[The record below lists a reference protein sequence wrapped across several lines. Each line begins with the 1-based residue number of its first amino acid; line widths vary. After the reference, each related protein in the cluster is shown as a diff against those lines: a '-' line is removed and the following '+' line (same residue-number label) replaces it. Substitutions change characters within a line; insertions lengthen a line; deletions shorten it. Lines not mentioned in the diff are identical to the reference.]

1 MMKKIWLL
9 ILSVFVIFWFWVSFA
24 NPIAPTNIP
33 DICYKLKNV
42 EIDWYK
48 VIIEY
53 GRRSSKSSEWLNS
66 WGRAEPSYIGDNRE
80 REVYE
85 PKQNECTKCSHSR
98 WGSSSKLY
106 LLNKDID
113 IKEIT
118 QENIDNMAILIWD
131 IGDSNCKS
139 YYDVTKTYKIT
150 KNWENYEIVLN
161 KTVNIKDIKKFPF
174 FWLWAIILEILV
186 LFYIA
191 KLFRKENQISNKKLF
206 LFWIIPT
213 TVTLPLLWFV
223 LPLFIW
229 DWPLYTIVWE
239 LLVTIIEAI
248 ILKYWLKVS
257 RWKAIIASIVCNLV
271 SLFVLSYGYDILWG
285 NSFSVISFVLSLML
299 LILVYSL
306 IRAIILWFILRL
318 SSKNDEISNKRIIL
332 VWILSPI
339 ISIIASLLLIFIARY
354 FNLWNLLLF
363 IAIWIYLVLELVIL
377 EYWLKISRKKAGAL
391 FIQSI
396 LFSIIILFIIAVCS
410 DI

>member
-1 MMKKIWLL
+1 MIKKIWLL
-9 ILSVFVIFWFWVSFA
+9 LLSIFVIFWFWISFA
-24 NPIAPTNIP
+24 NPPIP
-33 DICYKLKNV
+33 PLEMPDTCYKIKNV
-42 EIDWYK
+42 EIDWYR

-53 GRRSSKSSEWLNS
+53 GLRNTKNS
-66 WGRAEPSYIGDNRE
+66 WQWNSFWQWRWRSEPSYDYLENNRE

-85 PKQNECTKCSHSR
+85 PEQNECTKCS
-98 WGSSSKLY
+98 GYSSKLY

-113 IKEIT
+113 IKDIT
-118 QENIDNMAILIWD
+118 QENIDNMAIFIWNIKNSD
-131 IGDSNCKS
+131 CVL
-139 YYDVTKTYKIT
+139 YYDRTKIYIII

-161 KTVNIKDIKKFPF
+161 KTVEIEFPF

-191 KLFRKENQISNKKLF
+191 KLFRKENQISNKRLF

-223 LPLFIW
+223 LPLFI
-229 DWPLYTIVWE
+229 DWPLYIIVWE
-239 LLVTIIEAI
+239 LLVTAIEAI
-248 ILKYWLKVS
+248 IIKYWLKIS
-257 RWKAIIASIVCNLV
+257 RWRAIITSIFCNLF
-271 SLFVLSYGYDILWG
+271 SFFVLSYGYDILRG
-285 NSFSVISFVLSLML
+285 DNNLSLIL

-306 IRAIILWFILRL
+306 IRAIILCFILKL

-339 ISIIASLLLIFIARY
+339 ISIIVSLLLIFIARY

-377 EYWLKISRKKAGAL
+377 EYWLKISRKKASAL

-396 LFSIIILFIIAVCS
+396 LFSIIIFFIIAVCS
-410 DI
+410 EI

>member
-1 MMKKIWLL
+1 MIKKVWLL
-9 ILSVFVIFWFWVSFA
+9 LLSLFVIFWFWVSFA
-24 NPIAPTNIP
+24 NPIAPVDLP
-33 DICYKLKNV
+33 DVCYKLKNV
-42 EIDWYK
+42 EIDNYR

-53 GRRSSKSSEWLNS
+53 GKRNIKNLWKEDYFGRSD
-66 WGRAEPSYIGDNRE
+66 PSYNYFWDDRE

-85 PKQNECTKCSHSR
+85 PKAKECTKCSQSR
-98 WGSSSKLY
+98 FGSSSNLY

-113 IKEIT
+113 IKDIT
-118 QENIDNMAILIWD
+118 QENIDNTAILIWN
-131 IGDSNCKS
+131 IGDSDCKS
-139 YYDVTKTYKIT
+139 FYDITKTYKIT
-150 KNWENYEIVLN
+150 KNWENYEMVLN
-161 KTVNIKDIKKFPF
+161 KTVNIKDIEKFPF

-191 KLFRKENQISNKKLF
+191 KLFRKENQISNKRLF

-229 DWPLYTIVWE
+229 DWPLYIIVWE
-239 LLVTIIEAI
+239 LLVTAIEAI
-248 ILKYWLKVS
+248 IIKYWLKMS
-257 RWKAIIASIVCNLV
+257 RWKAIITSIVCNLF
-271 SLFVLSYGYDILWG
+271 SFFILSYGHYIFWG
-285 NSFSVISFVLSLML
+285 DNFSSVILPLIL

-306 IRAIILWFILRL
+306 IRAIILCFILKL

-332 VWILSPI
+332 VWFLSPI
-339 ISIIASLLLIFIARY
+339 ISIIASLLLIFITSY
-354 FNLWNLLLF
+354 FNLWILLLF
-363 IAIWIYLVLELVIL
+363 IAIWVYLVLELVIL

-396 LFSIIILFIIAVCS
+396 LFSIIILFIIAVCL

>member
-1 MMKKIWLL
+1 MTKKIWLL

-131 IGDSNCKS
+131 IGDSNCKNPSGILISSIS
-139 YYDVTKTYKIT
+139 YFPTGRDKGV
-150 KNWENYEIVLN
+150 IVVPSPSL
-161 KTVNIKDIKKFPF
+161 
-174 FWLWAIILEILV
+174 
-186 LFYIA
+186 
-191 KLFRKENQISNKKLF
+191 S
-206 LFWIIPT
+206 
-213 TVTLPLLWFV
+213 
-223 LPLFIW
+223 
-229 DWPLYTIVWE
+229 E
-239 LLVTIIEAI
+239 L
-248 ILKYWLKVS
+248 
-257 RWKAIIASIVCNLV
+257 
-271 SLFVLSYGYDILWG
+271 
-285 NSFSVISFVLSLML
+285 
-299 LILVYSL
+299 
-306 IRAIILWFILRL
+306 
-318 SSKNDEISNKRIIL
+318 
-332 VWILSPI
+332 
-339 ISIIASLLLIFIARY
+339 
-354 FNLWNLLLF
+354 
-363 IAIWIYLVLELVIL
+363 
-377 EYWLKISRKKAGAL
+377 
-391 FIQSI
+391 
-396 LFSIIILFIIAVCS
+396 
-410 DI
+410 

>member
-9 ILSVFVIFWFWVSFA
+9 LLSIFVIFWFWISFA

-174 FWLWAIILEILV
+174 FWLWAIILETLV

-191 KLFRKENQISNKKLF
+191 KLFRKENQISNKKLL
-206 LFWIIPT
+206 LFWVIPT

-229 DWPLYTIVWE
+229 DWPLYIIVWE
-239 LLVTIIEAI
+239 LLVMVLEAI
-248 ILKYWLKVS
+248 IIKYWLKIS
-257 RWKAIIASIVCNLV
+257 RWKAIITSIICNLF
-271 SLFVLSYGYDILWG
+271 SLLVLSFGYDIL
-285 NSFSVISFVLSLML
+285 SSEIFSSTILSLIL
-299 LILVYSL
+299 LVLLYSS
-306 IRAIILWFILRL
+306 IRAIILCFILRL
-318 SSKNDEISNKRIIL
+318 SPKNDEISNKRIIL

-339 ISIIASLLLIFIARY
+339 ISIIASLLLIFITSY

-377 EYWLKISRKKAGAL
+377 EYWLKISRKKACAL

-396 LFSIIILFIIAVCS
+396 LFFIIILFIIAVCS
-410 DI
+410 EI